1 MKTSSSLNGY
11 GRYVLKEQIESSS
24 IKHQTMHLR
33 ANPYSEE
40 CRTIFSQTGVQQL
53 SPSPAQHAITELW
66 RTCLPGQ
73 LQLQPLS
80 LRLPLPTFLVR
91 SNPSANLRKP
101 VTPTTQM
108 PLEIRYLEISFL
120 NSTVVH

>member
-11 GRYVLKEQIESSS
+11 GRYVLKEQIESSF

-40 CRTIFSQTGVQQL
+40 CRTIFSQTGVHQL

-66 RTCLPGQ
+66 RTCLPGNARNEAYPKVRADVTITEKASTRAFSW
-73 LQLQPLS
+73 LKALTS
-80 LRLPLPTFLVR
+80 AFTF
-91 SNPSANLRKP
+91 K
-101 VTPTTQM
+101 TQT
-108 PLEIRYLEISFL
+108 LC
-120 NSTVVH
+120 